1 VKDILLPVAHV
12 FALVMMVFSVTMLA
26 PLILA
31 VWALD
36 PALWSF
42 VISAVATFVL
52 GALLW
57 LATRRFRRELKTRDG
72 LMLVALTWVALPAV
86 AGFPLWHYLPINFTD
101 AYFEAAS
108 GLTTTGGTVLSG
120 LEYLPRSINLWRHL
134 LSWLGGMG
142 IIVLAVAVLP
152 MLGVGGMQIYRA
164 EMPGPMKDSKLTP
177 RIGQTAKLLW
187 AVYAGLTATCI
198 VCLRF
203 AGMQWF
209 DAVCHGFSALS
220 LGGFSTYDASIGHFN
235 SLPIELV
242 LTVFQILA
250 ALNFATHYLAWTQR
264 GVRAYFRD
272 AEAKAVLGVLV
283 VSCVGIAFFLMLK
296 GTYPDFPSALRA
308 TTFNLVSSA
317 TDSGLHTLD
326 YSRWPIFAPMW
337 MMFLSCIVASSGS
350 TGGGIKMIRTL
361 VLAKQANRELNQLVH
376 PNMVQPPQ
384 GGRDGHRESRRV
396 CSARLRLFVLHEH
409 RHPGI
414 RTARERLGFLDVA
427 IRHHC
432 LHQQRRAGAGVSRSG
447 QQLRNTERFSNL
459 GVLGRDVT
467 WTARS
472 FHDIGAIHP
481 HYLEKIGVLVDLE
494 IHC

>member
-12 FALVMMVFSVTMLA
+12 FALVMMVFAVTMLA

-120 LEYLPRSINLWRHL
+120 IEYLPRSINLWRHL

-187 AVYAGLTATCI
+187 AVYAGLTAACI

-203 AGMQWF
+203 AGMHWF

-235 SLPIELV
+235 SLPVELV

-264 GVRAYFRD
+264 GVLAYFRD
-272 AEAKAVLGVLV
+272 AEAKAVLGVLL
-283 VSCVGIAFFLMLK
+283 VSCVGIALFLVLK
-296 GTYPDFPSALRA
+296 GSYPDFPSALRV
-308 TTFNLVSSA
+308 TTFNLVSIA
-317 TDSGLHTLD
+317 TDSGLRTVD

-361 VLAKQANRELNQLVH
+361 VLVKQANRELNQLVH
-376 PNMVQPPQ
+376 PNMVQPLKV
-384 GGRDGHRESRRV
+384 GGTVIANRVVFAVLAFLFLYFMSIVTLVFVQLASGLDFLTSLTSIIACINNAGPGLGLVGPGSNYGILSDFQTWV
-396 CSARLRLFVLHEH
+396 CSAAML
-409 RHPGI
+409 
-414 RTARERLGFLDVA
+414 
-427 IRHHC
+427 
-432 LHQQRRAGAGVSRSG
+432 
-447 QQLRNTERFSNL
+447 
-459 GVLGRDVT
+459 LGR
-467 WTARS
+467 
-472 FHDIGAIHP
+472 
-481 HYLEKIGVLVDLE
+481 LE
-494 IHC
+494 IFTILVLFTPTIWRK

>member
-12 FALVMMVFSVTMLA
+12 FAMVMMVFAMTMLA
-26 PLILA
+26 PLIMA
-31 VWALD
+31 VWELD

-42 VISAVATFVL
+42 ILSAVATFLL

-57 LATRRFRRELKTRDG
+57 LATRRFKRELKTRDG
-72 LMLVALTWVALPAV
+72 LMLVALTWIALPAV
-86 AGFPLWHYLPINFTD
+86 ASFPLWKYLPINFTD

-142 IIVLAVAVLP
+142 IIVLAVAILP

-187 AVYAGLTATCI
+187 AVYAGLTIACA

-203 AGMQWF
+203 AGMNWF

-235 SLPIELV
+235 SVPIELV
-242 LTVFQILA
+242 LTAFQILA
-250 ALNFATHYLAWTQR
+250 ALNFATHYLAWSQR
-264 GVRAYFRD
+264 GVLAYFRD
-272 AEAKAVLGVLV
+272 AEARAVLGVLA
-283 VSCVGIAFFLMLK
+283 VSCSGIAVFLFLK
-296 GTYPDFPSALRA
+296 GAYPDFPTALRHA
-308 TTFNLVSSA
+308 TFNVVSIA
-317 TDSGLHTLD
+317 VDSGLHTQD
-326 YSRWPIFAPMW
+326 YARWPIFAPMW

-361 VLAKQANRELNQLVH
+361 VLAKQAHRELNQLVH
-376 PNMVQPPQ
+376 PNMVRPLKV
-384 GGRDGHRESRRV
+384 GGTVIANRVVFAVLAFVFLYFISIVSLIFVQLASGLDFMTSLSAIIACINNAGPGLGLVGPGGNYGILSDFQTWV
-396 CSARLRLFVLHEH
+396 CS
-409 RHPGI
+409 
-414 RTARERLGFLDVA
+414 VA
-427 IRHHC
+427 M
-432 LHQQRRAGAGVSRSG
+432 L
-447 QQLRNTERFSNL
+447 
-459 GVLGRDVT
+459 LGR
-467 WTARS
+467 
-472 FHDIGAIHP
+472 
-481 HYLEKIGVLVDLE
+481 LE
-494 IHC
+494 IFTILVLFTPTLWRK

>member
-12 FALVMMVFSVTMLA
+12 FALVMMVFAATMLA
-26 PLILA
+26 PLIMA
-31 VWALD
+31 VWQLD

-42 VISAVATFVL
+42 VISGLATFIL

-57 LATRRFRRELKTRDG
+57 LSTRRFKRELKTRDG

-120 LEYLPRSINLWRHL
+120 LEFLPRSINLWRHL

-142 IIVLAVAVLP
+142 IIVLAVAILP

-187 AVYAGLTATCI
+187 AVYAGLTVICI
-198 VCLRF
+198 VCLKF
-203 AGMQWF
+203 AGMDWF
-209 DAVCHGFSALS
+209 DAVCHGFSALA

-235 SLPIELV
+235 SLSIEWV
-242 LTVFQILA
+242 LTFFEVLA
-250 ALNFATHYLAWTQR
+250 ALNFATHFLAWRER
-264 GVRAYFRD
+264 GLAAYFRD
-272 AEAKAVLGVLV
+272 AEAKAILGVLV
-283 VSCVGIAFFLMLK
+283 FSCMGVAAFLFWK
-296 GTYPDFPSALRA
+296 GTYPDFATSLRH
-308 TTFNLVSSA
+308 TTFNLVSIA
-317 TDSGLHTLD
+317 TDSGLHTQD

-337 MMFLSCIVASSGS
+337 MMFLSCLLASSGS

-376 PNMVQPPQ
+376 PNMVRPLKV
-384 GGRDGHRESRRV
+384 GGVVIANRVVFAVLAFVFLYFMSIVVLVFLQLASGLDFMTSFSSIIACINNAGPGLGQVGPGSNYGVLSDFQTWV
-396 CSARLRLFVLHEH
+396 CSAAML
-409 RHPGI
+409 
-414 RTARERLGFLDVA
+414 
-427 IRHHC
+427 
-432 LHQQRRAGAGVSRSG
+432 
-447 QQLRNTERFSNL
+447 
-459 GVLGRDVT
+459 LGR
-467 WTARS
+467 
-472 FHDIGAIHP
+472 
-481 HYLEKIGVLVDLE
+481 LEVFTILVLFTPTLWRK
-494 IHC
+494 